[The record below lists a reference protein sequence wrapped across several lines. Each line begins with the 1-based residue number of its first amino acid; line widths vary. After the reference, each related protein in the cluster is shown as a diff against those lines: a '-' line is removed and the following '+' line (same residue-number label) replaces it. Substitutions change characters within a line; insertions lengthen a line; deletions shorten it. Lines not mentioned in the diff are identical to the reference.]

1 MKNEEVK
8 YGKIDTEKAKYKLIS
23 ILSIIFILM
32 LWVFLTKSGIV
43 KPLYFPHPEEV
54 FQAIGS
60 IGINIFGH
68 IIATVYRIL
77 AGFLIGAFIG
87 VGVGLLMSYNN
98 YIYSGLNYIIESWR
112 PIPPVALLPFFI
124 LWFGF
129 SDFGKI
135 FLVSFGCALIMV
147 VNTVEAIRNVKPI
160 YLRAAY
166 SLGADK
172 RKVFKTVIFPGILPE
187 LKSGL
192 RISIALSIS
201 LVIVSEFMG
210 ANQGLGY
217 LINISKITFST
228 QTILFGIFLIGII
241 SSSLDFAIRKSMDC
255 LTKWTEKSEEALG
268 L

>member
-1 MKNEEVK
+1 MTKGEKK
-8 YGKIDTEKAKYKLIS
+8 YGRIDTKRIRSILIS
-23 ILSIIFILM
+23 ISSLLFIFL
-32 LWVFLTKSGIV
+32 LWVFLAESGIV
-43 KPLYFPHPEEV
+43 RPLYFPHPEEV
-54 FQAIGS
+54 IQAIVN
-60 IGINIFGH
+60 IGPAIFSH
-68 IIATVYRIL
+68 IFATMYRIL
-77 AGFLIGAFIG
+77 AGFFMGVFLG
-87 VGVGLLMSYNN
+87 VGIGLWMSYNN
-98 YIYSGLNYIIESWR
+98 YVYAALNYIIESWR

-135 FLVSFGCALIMV
+135 FLVTLGCALIMV
-147 VNTVEAIRNVKPI
+147 VNTIESVRNVKPI

-172 RKVFKTVIFPGILPE
+172 KKAFQTVIIPGILPE

-192 RISIALSIS
+192 RISIALSVS

-228 QTILFGIFLIGII
+228 QTILFGIFLIGLI
-241 SSSLDFAIRKSMDC
+241 SAGFDFVIRKLMDH
-255 LTKWTEKSEEALG
+255 LTKWSEKSEEALG